1 MNLTNQTIET
11 TYGNVL
17 TIGTTAGTPTTG
29 TLQNGAGTAV
39 ASLDI
44 NGSLSVADLTIG
56 NTLTFSGPLNTGPI
70 TSTGAISGTTGT
82 FTGAV
87 DGAAGTFSSLRSGTS
102 VEGATGTFTGAHSA
116 ASYTATG
123 AGAFGNVT
131 TGGIIADDITANT
144 VINTVELNA
153 TGPSALAA
161 TTMTDLTAT
170 RATIPTFD
178 STAITATTAT
188 IDTITTDNLILT
200 QSTVAA
206 NGTTISAATQL
217 TGGISLVS
225 SADASNIAVK
235 LPSALLG
242 TSVKIINTSS
252 RPIKVF
258 PYSATDS
265 VLGLSAGTAYTIPDD
280 GLMYDFICVQNPS
293 VGVWSVT
300 TPSSNNS
307 VRRSVSVS
315 LVADGTHIGANSESI
330 SAASLMDLSKTTY
343 YINNNPVYVLNAPT
357 SSMDW
362 FDSPEFN
369 TYNKVKLAKLTLKS
383 NVPAGDLTT
392 SNAQYASTLMGVT
405 STQLY
410 NCFGYIRTSTRDGA
424 TVYNM
429 NDFNTVRFL
438 DHYSALVALGSSTQ
452 GFGHYMGSDGNL
464 YQSYEVTLPNN
475 PTWDIKDSNGV
486 RNIYF
491 SPYIGYGSAS
501 ANTPHTGYP
510 TGFSFEVEV
519 IVDFEFSM

>member
-1 MNLTNQTIET
+1 MNLNNQTIET

-29 TLQNGAGTAV
+29 TLENGAGNDI

-56 NTLTFSGPLNTGPI
+56 NSLTFSGTFNAGSV
-70 TSTGAISGTTGT
+70 TSTGPISGTTGT

-87 DGAAGTFSSLRSGTS
+87 DGAAGTFSSLRSNSS
-102 VEGATGTFTGAHSA
+102 VEGVTGTFTGAHSA
-116 ASYTATG
+116 ASYTSTGTGTFGSLG
-123 AGAFGNVT
+123 AGDVN
-131 TGGIIADDITANT
+131 ADNITAST
-144 VINTVELNA
+144 AINTVELNA

-170 RATIPTFD
+170 RGTIPTFD
-178 STAITATTAT
+178 STVITADSAT
-188 IDTITTDNLILT
+188 IDTITTDNLVLT
-200 QSTVAA
+200 QRTVAA
-206 NGTTISAATQL
+206 NNTTLANATQL
-217 TGGISLVS
+217 LGGISLVS

-235 LPSALLG
+235 LPAALLG

-258 PYSATDS
+258 PYSSTDS

-293 VGVWSVT
+293 VGIWSVT

-307 VRRSVSVS
+307 VRRSVSVK

-330 SAASLMDLSKTTY
+330 SAANLMDLSKTTY
-343 YINNNPVYVLNAPT
+343 YINGSPVYVLNAPT
-357 SSMDW
+357 NTMDW

-392 SNAQYASTLMGVT
+392 SNAQYASTLMGIT
-405 STQLY
+405 SNQLY

-429 NDFNTVRFL
+429 NDFQTVRFL
-438 DHYSALVALGSSTQ
+438 DYYSSLVALGSSTQ

-464 YQSYEVTLPNN
+464 YQNYEVTLPNN

-491 SPYIGYGSAS
+491 SPYIGYGSAAAS
-501 ANTPHTGYP
+501 EPHTGYP

>member
-29 TLQNGAGTAV
+29 TLQNGAGTALG
-39 ASLDI
+39 SLTI
-44 NGSLSVADLTIG
+44 NGSLNVTDLTIG
-56 NTLTFSGPLNTGPI
+56 NSLTFSGSLNTGPI
-70 TSTGAISGTTGT
+70 TSTGGVTGTTGT
-82 FTGAV
+82 FSGAV
-87 DGAAGTFSSLRSGTS
+87 DGGAATFSSVRSATS
-102 VEGATGTFTGAHSA
+102 VDGVTGTFTGAHSA
-116 ASYTATG
+116 QSYTATG
-123 AGAFGNVT
+123 AGTFGNVA
-131 TGGIIADDITANT
+131 TGDITADNVSVGT
-144 VINTVELNA
+144 SI
-153 TGPSALAA
+153 
-161 TTMTDLTAT
+161 TTAELTANGPT
-170 RATIPTFD
+170 TLDVATIADVTAPQGRITNLE
-178 STAITATTAT
+178 STTVTATSAT

-206 NGTTISAATQL
+206 TGTTISAATQL
-217 TGGISLVS
+217 AGGISLVS

-258 PYSATDS
+258 PYSSTDS

-501 ANTPHTGYP
+501 ANTPYTGYP